1 MIKGQKHSQSPHG
14 EENQARR
21 KRRCDRGQPMTCAQ
35 LNERL
40 NDPDCASKV
49 FQPKA
54 GELYLVYHKESQCW
68 LAALLLPLTDLE
80 SVGVSASLKSLGL
93 SRKSPS
99 CITYNVNSGEFEWR
113 DEYKDG
119 GKLSHERKYP
129 IIYFSSS
136 KFPEC
141 SAIGWVLAK
150 DLRLQDES
158 TLQPSAVP
166 YCGVARA
173 FMKRRTSRRISE
185 DKVRDLDSLL
195 SMMPAHFFKFILD
208 SD

>member
-1 MIKGQKHSQSPHG
+1 
-14 EENQARR
+14 
-21 KRRCDRGQPMTCAQ
+21 
-35 LNERL
+35 
-40 NDPDCASKV
+40 
-49 FQPKA
+49 
-54 GELYLVYHKESQCW
+54 
-68 LAALLLPLTDLE
+68 LE
-80 SVGVSASLKSLGL
+80 SVGVSASLESLGL
-93 SRKSPS
+93 SRKPPS

-113 DEYKDG
+113 DEYRDG

-150 DLRLQDES
+150 DLRLQDEY

-185 DKVRDLDSLL
+185 DKVRDPDSLL
-195 SMMPAHFFKFILD
+195 SMMSAHFFKFIPD